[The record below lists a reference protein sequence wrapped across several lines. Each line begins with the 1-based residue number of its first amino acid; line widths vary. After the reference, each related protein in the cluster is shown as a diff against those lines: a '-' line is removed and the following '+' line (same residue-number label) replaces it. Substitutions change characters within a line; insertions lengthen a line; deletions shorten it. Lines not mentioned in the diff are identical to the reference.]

1 MESLAKFIVYLFLFI
16 LTTNFLVTSFIAN
29 KLIILIFN
37 TYSLYWWFLIAPV
50 NLIISFIATIIIFKI
65 ITKLN

>member
-50 NLIISFIATIIIFKI
+50 NLIISFITTIIIFKI